1 MESPAT
7 TTAVSPQRVRG
18 QSRLTEADVLEHA
31 YGIPTLHGLGDS
43 QPSLKKPTKQ
53 GQPELRHGRSR
64 SHPFPSLFQSK
75 EKRQGRYASSSINPP
90 EENKLSQAIQ
100 SSPRSATGRVS
111 RVPDK
116 DLLTGNCMT
125 CNSTVRWPKELLV
138 FRCTVCL
145 TINDLKLTC
154 ANMVRGEEQGSGPS
168 IFLGTTRDLIFPKGT
183 K

>member
-1 MESPAT
+1 MESLAA
-7 TTAVSPQRVRG
+7 TTAVSPNRVRV
-18 QSRLTEADVLEHA
+18 QSRLIEADVLEHA
-31 YGIPTLHGLGDS
+31 YGIPTLHGLGGS
-43 QPSLKKPTKQ
+43 QPSMKKHTKQ
-53 GQPELRHGRSR
+53 GRPELRHGRSR

-75 EKRQGRYASSSINPP
+75 GKREGGSASSSIDPA

-100 SSPRSATGRVS
+100 RSPRHATGRFS

-116 DLLTGNCMT
+116 DLMTGNCMT

-145 TINDLKLTC
+145 TINDLKVTS
-154 ANMVRGEEQGSGPS
+154 ANMVRGEVQSSSPS
-168 IFLGTTRDLIFPKGT
+168 ISLGTTGDLISSKGT